1 MEMVMKSTILRKK
14 EIDFE
19 ELGNQ
24 TMVETGDEAIAK
36 DICGHHIHVLALV
49 LNPRLMRLSSAI
61 EEKQG
66 RRQSLCSHLY
76 DRHVPVSDAKILGL
90 AIAAGILA
98 VMTVVAAVASLGG
111 HAMAFYLFGT
121 GVPASLL
128 MGVVLTGI
136 ATASGY
142 QAYEKI
148 IVRHKFLE
156 GIVIFVAFALC
167 LWGLLQVAQARGTMV
182 EKLVT
187 STSAKSFVDDSAN
200 ESKPAESAR
209 DEESGEQRVRGLLGS
224 AMVKIMISADLIL
237 GLLLGV
243 FVKIWTDDDFV
254 AWHDLK
260 KTAKSLGHLQE
271 QSNELRSSVEIANKL
286 CMAGI
291 LRAKHAQRKK
301 CVPYHKAL
309 LTLLVVLLLALP
321 HVFAQTINRHEGM
334 VIDVSGSIGKGGTN
348 DDLFREY
355 LFSVKKL
362 LLTEPPNS
370 RVWVSVITTESFG
383 SVRSL
388 VKGWT
393 PDAQGVFTDDLNR
406 ARNQLAANFEAKSAG
421 LTPTAAGTDI
431 IGALWQMKALL
442 ESGSK
447 SSSDAVSK
455 SIWIFSDMMNESANF
470 NMPALLPAGPE
481 RLIERAKANG
491 LMVPLAGYRVYVVGA
506 SPAGLSPQAWN
517 ALKAFWALYFREA
530 GAELVSY
537 SAECG
542 VERE

>member
-1 MEMVMKSTILRKK
+1 MILQKK
-14 EIDFE
+14 KIDFE
-19 ELGNQ
+19 ELGYQ
-24 TMVETGDEAIAK
+24 TMVETGDEVIAK
-36 DICGHHIHVLALV
+36 DICGLHIQALALE
-49 LNPRLMRLSSAI
+49 LSPRFARLSSSI
-61 EEKQG
+61 KEKRG
-66 RRQSLCSHLY
+66 RCESLCSHLY
-76 DRHVPVSDAKILGL
+76 ERHVPVSDAKILGL

-98 VMTVVAAVASLGG
+98 VMTIVAAAASLGG

-121 GVPASLL
+121 SVPVSLL

-148 IVRHKFLE
+148 FVRHKFLE
-156 GIVIFVAFALC
+156 GIIIFAAFALC
-167 LWGLLQVAQARGTMV
+167 FWGLLQVAQARGTMV
-182 EKLVT
+182 EKLAT
-187 STSAKSFVDDSAN
+187 STSAKSFVDDNAT
-200 ESKPAESAR
+200 EDIPAEPAQG
-209 DEESGEQRVRGLLGS
+209 EESGEQRVRGLLGS

-243 FVKIWTDDDFV
+243 FVKIWTNDDFV

-260 KTAKSLGHLQE
+260 KTAKRLRPLEEH
-271 QSNELRSSVEIANKL
+271 SNEIESSIAIAKRR

-291 LRAKHAQRKK
+291 LRGKHIQRKK
-301 CVPYHKAL
+301 YVPYHKVL
-309 LTLLVVLLLALP
+309 PILLVVVLFLAASP
-321 HVFAQTINRHEGM
+321 IFAQTITRHEG
-334 VIDVSGSIGKGGTN
+334 VLIDVSGSIGKGGTN
-348 DDLFREY
+348 DNLFREY

-393 PDAQGVFTDDLNR
+393 PDAQGVFTDDLSR
-406 ARNQLAANFEAKSAG
+406 ARHQLAANFEAKSAG

-431 IGALWQMKALL
+431 IGGLWQLKALL

-447 SSSDAVSK
+447 GNSDTVSK
-455 SIWIFSDMMNESANF
+455 TIWIFSDMMNESANF
-470 NMPALLPAGPE
+470 NMPALLPAGSDKM
-481 RLIERAKANG
+481 IERAKANG

-506 SPAGLSPQAWN
+506 SPSGLSPQAWN
-517 ALKAFWALYFREA
+517 ALRTFWMLYFREA
-530 GAELVSY
+530 GAELVTY
-537 SAECG
+537 SAESSVG
-542 VERE
+542 RE